1 MVDWYLSLG
10 IKKYKKNPPKPPKQ
24 TNKQTRDNGRKQQ
37 QNILLTSRVEFN
49 FRLIK
54 LKVINF
60 AHSYISYV

>member
-10 IKKYKKNPPKPPKQ
+10 IKKYKKKNPQNPP
-24 TNKQTRDNGRKQQ
+24 NKQTRDNGRKQQ

>member
-1 MVDWYLSLG
+1 MVDWLSSLG
-10 IKKYKKNPPKPPKQ
+10 IKKYKKKKQPQNPP
-24 TNKQTRDNGRKQQ
+24 NKQTRDNGRKQQ

>member
-1 MVDWYLSLG
+1 MVDWYLSFG
-10 IKKYKKNPPKPPKQ
+10 IKKYKKEKTP
-24 TNKQTRDNGRKQQ
+24 NKQTRNNGRKQQ

>member
-1 MVDWYLSLG
+1 MVDWLSSLG
-10 IKKYKKNPPKPPKQ
+10 IKKYKKKNPKTPQ

>member
-10 IKKYKKNPPKPPKQ
+10 IKKNTKKTNPQNPP
-24 TNKQTRDNGRKQQ
+24 NKQTRDNGRKQQ

>member
-10 IKKYKKNPPKPPKQ
+10 IKKYKKKTTQNPP
-24 TNKQTRDNGRKQQ
+24 NKQIRDNGRKQQ

>member
-10 IKKYKKNPPKPPKQ
+10 IKKYKKKNKPQNPP
-24 TNKQTRDNGRKQQ
+24 NKQTRDNGRKQQ

>member
-10 IKKYKKNPPKPPKQ
+10 IKKYKKNPKTPQ

>member
-10 IKKYKKNPPKPPKQ
+10 IKKYKKNKPQNPP
-24 TNKQTRDNGRKQQ
+24 NKQTRDNGRKQQ